1 MLTEP
6 GGEGLAEGGD
16 SGVRR
21 VVGFVAVQAGHPGLE
36 DVAGEGEARFS
47 DAQHNGAGGGPGGL
61 GDLADLVD
69 GNVADMC
76 GKLGHVCHPNRPPSR
91 RLPAG
96 RPHAVGRNGRAVG
109 ADILG
114 GVLSGLV
121 IVDKPQGWTSH
132 DVVGRMRRLAGTRK
146 VGHAGTLDPMA
157 TGVLVLGI
165 NKATRLL
172 TYIVGTSKTYTATIR
187 LGESTVTDD
196 AEGEVAA
203 TAVAAAVTEEAIRAG
218 VAALT
223 GEIQQVPSSV
233 SAIKVN
239 GERAYARVRS
249 GEDVKL
255 AARPV
260 TIHRFEVHA
269 VRPARDGE
277 VLDVDVTVEC
287 SSGTYIRAL
296 ARDLGEALASG
307 GHLTALRRT
316 QVGPYTLDQART
328 LEQLAEELE
337 VLEMSLAARALMPN
351 RELSE
356 DETTEI
362 SFGRR
367 IAAGVAAGTP
377 EAATADKPAA
387 AFAPDGTLVALLAD
401 AGSYAK
407 PVLVFAR
414 QRKARAET
422 SRQQEQQ
429 AE

>member
-1 MLTEP
+1 
-6 GGEGLAEGGD
+6 
-16 SGVRR
+16 
-21 VVGFVAVQAGHPGLE
+21 
-36 DVAGEGEARFS
+36 
-47 DAQHNGAGGGPGGL
+47 
-61 GDLADLVD
+61 
-69 GNVADMC
+69 
-76 GKLGHVCHPNRPPSR
+76 
-91 RLPAG
+91 
-96 RPHAVGRNGRAVG
+96 
-109 ADILG
+109 
-114 GVLSGLV
+114 
-121 IVDKPQGWTSH
+121 VDKPQGWTSH

-196 AEGEVAA
+196 AEGEVVSTKSAS
-203 TAVAAAVTEEAIRAG
+203 AVTEDAIQAG

-260 TIHRFEVHA
+260 TIHRFDVHA
-269 VRPARDGE
+269 VRPERDGE

-296 ARDLGEALASG
+296 ARDLGEALGTG

-356 DETTEI
+356 DETNEI

-377 EAATADKPAA
+377 DAATADKPAA
-387 AFAPDGTLVALLAD
+387 AFAPDGSLVALLAD

-407 PVLVFAR
+407 PVLVFAP
-414 QRKARAET
+414 
-422 SRQQEQQ
+422 SNEQQ
-429 AE
+429 AK